1 MNQSGGSVVAGRILM
16 VAGVLSAVTGALF
29 LAGII
34 PVARFT
40 GLLVGGVLVA
50 VGLGDIFLG
59 QRLVRR
65 EGR

>member
-1 MNQSGGSVVAGRILM
+1 MAGRVLM
-16 VAGVLSAVTGALF
+16 VAGVLSAVAGALF

-40 GLLVGGVLVA
+40 GLLVGGVLVVA
-50 VGLGDIFLG
+50 GLVDIFLG

-65 EGR
+65 EER